1 MDVAAWS
8 EPVSET
14 SFAQVNLP
22 IRDLPER
29 RREARAS
36 RLFADQWLK
45 DRADWVATLPARTVI
60 VICVATGEY
69 VTASTPVEA
78 MIAFEARFGPNQPGF
93 LHEVGHR
100 VFIGGGIV

>member
-1 MDVAAWS
+1 MS
-8 EPVSET
+8 ETNIAPVSVT
-14 SFAQVNLP
+14 GPV
-22 IRDLPER
+22 RDLAEK

-36 RLFADQWLK
+36 RIYADQWLT
-45 DRADWVATLPARTVI
+45 DHADWVATLPARTVI

-78 MIAFEARFGPNQPGF
+78 LVAFETRFGPDQPGF
-93 LHEVGHR
+93 LYEVGHR

>member
-1 MDVAAWS
+1 MSVA
-8 EPVSET
+8 
-14 SFAQVNLP
+14 NLSTQP
-22 IRDLPER
+22 AFRDLAER

-36 RLFADQWLK
+36 RHYADQWLK
-45 DRADWVATLPARTVI
+45 DHADWVANLPVRTVI
-60 VICVATGEY
+60 VICVATGAY

-78 MIAFEARFGPNQPGF
+78 LVAFEKRFGPDQPGF